1 MTENKPKILIVDD
14 EQPILE
20 ALTIRLE
27 ANGYEVIT
35 AIDGADG
42 LSKARLEKPDL
53 IVLDVMLPKMN
64 GYKVSRMLKFDEN
77 YQHIPIIMLT
87 AKTSQVDK
95 IVGLEIGADDYLTKP
110 FDMRELIARIR
121 AILKRSGV
129 KEKSAGILFKFPDL
143 EVDTAKHEVR
153 VLGRIIE
160 LTAKEFALLCH
171 LIENKERVCTRESL
185 LDTVWGI
192 EVAIETRTVDVHVK
206 NLREKMGKAGKHI
219 LTLRGVGYKFHV

>member
-87 AKTSQVDK
+87 AKIQSVDMEQGK
-95 IVGLEIGADDYLTKP
+95 EAGADVYLTKP
-110 FDMRELIARIR
+110 FQADEL
-121 AILKRSGV
+121 L
-129 KEKSAGILFKFPDL
+129 
-143 EVDTAKHEVR
+143 
-153 VLGRIIE
+153 
-160 LTAKEFALLCH
+160 
-171 LIENKERVCTRESL
+171 
-185 LDTVWGI
+185 
-192 EVAIETRTVDVHVK
+192 
-206 NLREKMGKAGKHI
+206 KHI
-219 LTLRGVGYKFHV
+219 KDLLAKKA

>member
-42 LSKARLEKPDL
+42 LRKARLEKPDL

-87 AKTSQVDK
+87 AKIQSVDMEQGK
-95 IVGLEIGADDYLTKP
+95 EAGADVYLTKP
-110 FDMRELIARIR
+110 FQADEL
-121 AILKRSGV
+121 LK
-129 KEKSAGILFKFPDL
+129 
-143 EVDTAKHEVR
+143 H
-153 VLGRIIE
+153 
-160 LTAKEFALLCH
+160 
-171 LIENKERVCTRESL
+171 
-185 LDTVWGI
+185 
-192 EVAIETRTVDVHVK
+192 
-206 NLREKMGKAGKHI
+206 
-219 LTLRGVGYKFHV
+219 